1 MNFLADE
8 GVDFSVVQRLRS
20 DGHEVVYVA
29 EMDPGIS
36 DEKVLAAANDRN
48 ALLLTA
54 DKDFGEL
61 VHRLHRISAGVVL
74 LRLAGLS
81 PAGKSELVS
90 SVVHDH
96 GEKLIHTFTVVTPG
110 MIRIRPKVI

>member
-20 DGHEVVYVA
+20 DGHEVLYVA
-29 EMDPGIS
+29 EMDPGVS
-36 DEKVLAAANDRN
+36 DEKVLAAANDKN

-61 VHRLHRISAGVVL
+61 VYRLRRISGGIML
-74 LRLAGLS
+74 MRLVGLS
-81 PAGKSELVS
+81 PAGKAELVS

-110 MIRIRPKVI
+110 MVRVRPKTV